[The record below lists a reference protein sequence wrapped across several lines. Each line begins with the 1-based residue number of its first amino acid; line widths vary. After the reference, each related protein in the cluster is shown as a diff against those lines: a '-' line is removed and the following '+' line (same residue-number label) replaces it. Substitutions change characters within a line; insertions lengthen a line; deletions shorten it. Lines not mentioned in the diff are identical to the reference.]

1 MCNDQKMLK
10 QQLKNSKKA
19 KYEMGNFYEQYGLPP
34 LPLLGKNGIRDKIRP
49 TKIINIKDIK
59 DVLLKL
65 VNFMIKRKMSIRNM
79 ISRNMVKEIVSI
91 VGNLVTLVK
100 TANKNLVN

>member
-1 MCNDQKMLK
+1 
-10 QQLKNSKKA
+10 
-19 KYEMGNFYEQYGLPP
+19 MGNFCEKYGLPP
-34 LPLLGKNGIRDKIRP
+34 PPPKLPLLGKNRIRDKIRP

-79 ISRNMVKEIVSI
+79 ISKNMVNEPVSI
-91 VGNLVTLVK
+91 
-100 TANKNLVN
+100 A

>member
-10 QQLKNSKKA
+10 QQLKIVKKLNM
-19 KYEMGNFYEQYGLPP
+19 KWVIFVNNMVYPP
-34 LPLLGKNGIRDKIRP
+34 LPLLGKNRIRDKIRP

-65 VNFMIKRKMSIRNM
+65 VNFMIRRKMSIRNM
-79 ISRNMVKEIVSI
+79 ISKNMVKETVSI
-91 VGNLVTLVK
+91 AGNLVTLVK
-100 TANKNLVN
+100 TENKNLVN

>member
-1 MCNDQKMLK
+1 
-10 QQLKNSKKA
+10 
-19 KYEMGNFYEQYGLPP
+19 MGNFCENMVYPP
-34 LPLLGKNGIRDKIRP
+34 LPLLGKNEIRDKIRP

-91 VGNLVTLVK
+91 AGNLVTLVK

>member
-1 MCNDQKMLK
+1 
-10 QQLKNSKKA
+10 
-19 KYEMGNFYEQYGLPP
+19 MGNFCEKYGLPP
-34 LPLLGKNGIRDKIRP
+34 PPLPFPLLGKNRKRDKIRP

-59 DVLLKL
+59 DILLKL

>member
-1 MCNDQKMLK
+1 MKWIILVNNMV
-10 QQLKNSKKA
+10 
-19 KYEMGNFYEQYGLPP
+19 YPP

-79 ISRNMVKEIVSI
+79 ISKNMVKETVSI
-91 VGNLVTLVK
+91 AGNLVTLVK
-100 TANKNLVN
+100 TANKKLVN